1 MSCGHCHT
9 PPEPVVEVRVP
20 GRDVD
25 YAGKVRDIFREEG
38 RLLLVATDRIS
49 AYDVVLPNGI
59 PGKGIVLT
67 QLSRF
72 WFEKLGDV
80 CPNHLITCDLEQMP
94 ELYRREELRGRT
106 MLVEALEM
114 IPFEC
119 VVRGYLAGSAW
130 REYQETGAVCGI
142 ELPPGL
148 QKAGKLERPIFTPAT
163 KAQEGHDINVA
174 RSALVEEL
182 GETLTARLEEAS
194 ITLYEQGASHAA
206 GCGLI
211 LADTKFEFGLQGGE
225 VVLADEVL
233 SSDSSRYW
241 DAASWSPGEQ
251 PVDFDKQY
259 VRDHLDRIGWDR
271 QPPVPELPPEVV
283 EGTSER
289 YIEAY
294 RRLTG
299 EAPPF

>member
-1 MSCGHCHT
+1 
-9 PPEPVVEVRVP
+9 VEVRVP

-49 AYDVVLPNGI
+49 AYDVILPNGI

-72 WFEKLGDV
+72 WFEKLGHV
-80 CPNHLITCDLEQMP
+80 CPNHLISCDLEAMP

-148 QKAGKLERPIFTPAT
+148 KKADKLDRPIFTPAT

-182 GETLTARLEEAS
+182 GETLTSRLEEVS
-194 ITLYEQGASHAA
+194 IALYEQGAAHAA
-206 GCGLI
+206 ECGLI
-211 LADTKFEFGLQGGE
+211 LADTKFEFGLRGGE
-225 VVLADEVL
+225 VVLGDEVL

-241 DAASWSPGEQ
+241 DAATWCPGDQ

-259 VRDHLDRIGWDR
+259 VRDHLDRVGWDR
-271 QPPVPELPPEVV
+271 KPPPPELPPEVV